1 MRFLAKYIKDY
12 KKLLLGVLLLGAI
25 NQIFSLLDPQIF
37 RLLIDNYASKATEL
51 ERDEFMQ
58 GVGLLLLAFVGVA
71 LISRIAKNFQDY
83 YTNVITHRLGT
94 SLYSQSVSH
103 ALSLPYQ
110 MFEDQSSGAILQKMQ
125 KARDNIQ
132 ELIKSLVGLVFVYLV
147 GISFVLVY
155 AFWVNWI
162 IGLTIFLIVPALA
175 ITIFMISRRIRK
187 VQLAV
192 IKEQANL
199 AGYTTETLRNVE
211 LVKSLGLEAQ
221 EIKRLNKVNE
231 HILEL
236 ELKRIK
242 LVRTLSFIQGT
253 LLNALRALIML
264 IMLWLIFNGQMTLG
278 QFFTLLFY
286 SFFLFNPL
294 SEISIVAEQYQQA
307 RSSNDELNK
316 ILSIAPEAK
325 PANPVNLDKI
335 NSIIFKDIYFSYSHS
350 DKGALYGINFQIKS
364 GQKIAFVGPSG
375 SGKTTLIKL
384 LLGLYKPDK
393 GQILLNDKLKYSD
406 IDIENFRKKIG
417 FVSQETQLFSG
428 SIKENLLFVRPEAS
442 DEDCLEV
449 LNSASV
455 LNIVERGEKG
465 LDTVIGEG
473 GMKLSGGERQR
484 LAIARALL
492 RDPEILIFDEATSS
506 LDSLTEKEITDTIE
520 KISHTRAQMM
530 TITIA
535 HRLSTINNI
544 KDIYVLEKG
553 KIVESGSHQELLQ
566 KDELYAALWRAQ
578 SVTSNNHSI
587 D

>member
-71 LISRIAKNFQDY
+71 LVSRIAKNFQDY

-253 LLNALRALIML
+253 LLNALRALIMM

-335 NSIIFKDIYFSYSHS
+335 NSITFKDIYFSYSHS

-393 GQILLNDKLKYSD
+393 GEIFLNDKLKYSD

-455 LNIVERGEKG
+455 SNIVERGEKG

-506 LDSLTEKEITDTIE
+506 LDSLTEREITDTIE
-520 KISHTRAQMM
+520 KISHTRVQMM